1 MMLHSTEQHTFPDT
15 EFSNVW
21 LASAQVG
28 DAGSGLTPPPGLLVL
43 RQGKNETI
51 SNPQK
56 FLDCPSENTLK
67 DSLSNLTTQRKG
79 PKRMLFSP
87 VSQEPL
93 SDELFLE
100 EPFGDETKPY
110 FKHILL
116 PNPDC
121 LPFFI
126 KTCILF
132 HRKSLCIRL
141 KHARETFSRSK
152 PRKTHFQLHRHTHT
166 HIPPNTPQ
174 RSNTTQ
180 KRPEIPKPRKSCRCI
195 FLAKMLFSR
204 GEKIFCTP
212 ELHHKCLYRR
222 RSFERRSQGHGQ
234 DLHLVQGFTLETIN
248 ICYTT
253 PSSQRLAWTNNLPC
267 ACVDMKTWT
276 DATVLSKKKREH
288 S

>member
-1 MMLHSTEQHTFPDT
+1 MKRFQ
-15 EFSNVW
+15 
-21 LASAQVG
+21 
-28 DAGSGLTPPPGLLVL
+28 
-43 RQGKNETI
+43 
-51 SNPQK
+51 
-56 FLDCPSENTLK
+56 TLK
-67 DSLSNLTTQRKG
+67 SPSIVPPRTPLKILCRTLRHNERVLNG
-79 PKRMLFSP
+79 CFFPP

-166 HIPPNTPQ
+166 H
-174 RSNTTQ
+174 SSKHSTTFQ
-180 KRPEIPKPRKSCRCI
+180 HDPKKARNPK
-195 FLAKMLFSR
+195 AKEVM
-204 GEKIFCTP
+204 
-212 ELHHKCLYRR
+212 
-222 RSFERRSQGHGQ
+222 
-234 DLHLVQGFTLETIN
+234 
-248 ICYTT
+248 
-253 PSSQRLAWTNNLPC
+253 
-267 ACVDMKTWT
+267 
-276 DATVLSKKKREH
+276 
-288 S
+288 